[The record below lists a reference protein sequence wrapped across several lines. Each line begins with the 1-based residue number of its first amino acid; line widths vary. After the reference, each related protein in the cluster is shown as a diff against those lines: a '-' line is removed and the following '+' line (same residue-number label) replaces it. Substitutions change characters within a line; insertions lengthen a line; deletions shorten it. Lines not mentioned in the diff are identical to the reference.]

1 MSQPAQP
8 APVPRKVGGEMGFD
22 ARLQLLQ
29 HHFMAGHLNRRDFI
43 KRASVMGFSMA
54 TISAALAACGG
65 SSKATATTTSS
76 SSGSGATTPT
86 TAITIN
92 QSASPSASP
101 AAQGTTAALGK
112 AGGSVTLVRGSDSD
126 NLDPVTNDGNINIW
140 VFMSIYDQLIRV
152 ANNGLDLLP
161 SIAEKW
167 DTSADGTTF
176 TFHLRQGVKFS
187 DGTSMTTD
195 DIIYSIKRAQ
205 TQKGDG
211 DWTFTL
217 AQVKDITAPDANTI
231 VITLNQ
237 AWAPFLADISMF
249 NSSIIS
255 KAFATKIGEANLT
268 QQCMGTG
275 PFALK
280 AWNKAQNIILVKN
293 EHYWQ
298 DGLPLL
304 DQITLNVV
312 PDSNSRLLQV
322 KGGQVDGDIGQNDVP
337 LSSVADLKSQ
347 SDLQVINFTSTY
359 NNFIVIN
366 CLHAPLD
373 DVKVRQ
379 ALNYATDKE
388 SLIKTIL
395 YGQAA
400 VSNSFMPNGALYWNK
415 DQKGYPYNI
424 DMAKTLISQS
434 KSPSGVSISI
444 DTGSGNQLQQQIAT
458 ALKSMWEPAGIKLD
472 IQQYE
477 QAVATDRYRNNLFQL
492 RLTGWTNDII
502 DPDELVSYAITP
514 EVNQNYH
521 TGWTNQKAIDLAH
534 QGEAER
540 DPTKRE
546 QIYYQIQQIH
556 MDDAP
561 FIYLYVLPYVD
572 VLNKKIQGF
581 FHHPMGQYDFTR
593 MSVSS

>member
-1 MSQPAQP
+1 MS
-8 APVPRKVGGEMGFD
+8 D
-22 ARLQLLQ
+22 NSRLELLQ
-29 HHFMAGHLNRRDFI
+29 QQLMAGKISRRVFV
-43 KRASVMGFSMA
+43 KRTAALGVGA
-54 TISAALAACGG
+54 VAISGMLAACG
-65 SSKATATTTSS
+65 SSKNSTPTTASGG
-76 SSGSGATTPT
+76 GSGATTPT
-86 TAITIN
+86 TAITVN
-92 QSASPSASP
+92 QNASPSSSP
-101 AAQGTTAALGK
+101 AAEGTTAPLGK
-112 AGGSVTLVRGSDSD
+112 AGGSVTFVRGADSD

-152 ANNGLDLLP
+152 ANNGLDLAP
-161 SIAEKW
+161 SLAEKW
-167 DTSADGTTF
+167 DTSADGMTF
-176 TFHLRQGVKFS
+176 TFHIRQGVKFS
-187 DGTSMTTD
+187 DGSDMTTD
-195 DIIYSIKRAQ
+195 DIIYSLKRAQ
-205 TQKGDG
+205 TQTGDG

-231 VITLNQ
+231 SITLNQ

-249 NSSIIS
+249 NSSVIS
-255 KAFATKIGEANLT
+255 KAFADKIGEANLT

-298 DGLPLL
+298 DGLPLV

-366 CLHAPLD
+366 CRNAPLT

-395 YGQAA
+395 YGQAD
-400 VSNSFMPNGALYWNK
+400 VSNSFMPKGALYWNP
-415 DQKGYPYNI
+415 DQKGYPYDI
-424 DMAKTLISQS
+424 DQAKTLISQS
-434 KSPSGVSISI
+434 SSPDGVSISI
-444 DTGSGNQLQQQIAT
+444 DVGSGNQLQQQIAT
-458 ALKSMWEPAGIKLD
+458 ALKSMWEPAGITLD

-477 QAVATDRYRNNLFQL
+477 QAVASDRYRNNLFQL

-521 TGWTNQKAIDLAH
+521 TGWTNQEAIDLAH
-534 QGEAER
+534 QGEAEL
-540 DPTKRE
+540 DPTKRQE
-546 QIYYQIQQIH
+546 IYYKMQQIH

-561 FIYLYVLPYVD
+561 FVYLYVLPYVD

>member
-1 MSQPAQP
+1 MS
-8 APVPRKVGGEMGFD
+8 D
-22 ARLQLLQ
+22 NSRLELLQ
-29 HHFMAGHLNRRDFI
+29 QQLMAGNISRRVFV
-43 KRASVMGFSMA
+43 KRTAALGVGA
-54 TISAALAACGG
+54 VAISGMLAACG
-65 SSKATATTTSS
+65 SSKNSTPTTASGG
-76 SSGSGATTPT
+76 GSGATTPT
-86 TAITIN
+86 TAITVN
-92 QSASPSASP
+92 QNASPSSSP
-101 AAQGTTAALGK
+101 AAEGTTAPLGK
-112 AGGSVTLVRGSDSD
+112 AGGSVTFVRGADSD

-152 ANNGLDLLP
+152 ANNGLDLAP
-161 SIAEKW
+161 SLAEKW
-167 DTSADGTTF
+167 DTSADGMTF
-176 TFHLRQGVKFS
+176 TFHIRQGVKFS
-187 DGTSMTTD
+187 DGSDMTTD
-195 DIIYSIKRAQ
+195 DIIYSLKRAQ
-205 TQKGDG
+205 TQTGDG

-231 VITLNQ
+231 SITLNQ

-249 NSSIIS
+249 NSSVIS
-255 KAFATKIGEANLT
+255 KAFADKIGEANLT

-298 DGLPLL
+298 DGLPLV

-366 CLHAPLD
+366 CRNAPLT

-395 YGQAA
+395 YGQAD
-400 VSNSFMPNGALYWNK
+400 VSNSFMPKGALYWNP
-415 DQKGYPYNI
+415 DQKGYPYDI
-424 DMAKTLISQS
+424 DQAKTLISQS
-434 KSPSGVSISI
+434 SSPDGVSISI
-444 DTGSGNQLQQQIAT
+444 DVGSGNQLQQQIAT
-458 ALKSMWEPAGIKLD
+458 ALKSMWEPAGITLD

-477 QAVATDRYRNNLFQL
+477 QAVASDRYRNNLFQL

-521 TGWTNQKAIDLAH
+521 TGWTNQEAIDLAH
-534 QGEAER
+534 QGEAEL
-540 DPTKRE
+540 DPTKRQE
-546 QIYYQIQQIH
+546 IYYKMQQIH

-561 FIYLYVLPYVD
+561 FVYLYVLPYVD

>member
-1 MSQPAQP
+1 
-8 APVPRKVGGEMGFD
+8 
-22 ARLQLLQ
+22 
-29 HHFMAGHLNRRDFI
+29 MAGNISRRVFV
-43 KRASVMGFSMA
+43 KRTAALGVGA
-54 TISAALAACGG
+54 VAISGMLAACG
-65 SSKATATTTSS
+65 SSKNSTPTTASGG
-76 SSGSGATTPT
+76 GSGATTPT
-86 TAITIN
+86 TAITVN
-92 QSASPSASP
+92 QNASPSSSP
-101 AAQGTTAALGK
+101 AAEGTTAPLGK
-112 AGGSVTLVRGSDSD
+112 AGGSVTFVRGADSD

-152 ANNGLDLLP
+152 ANNGLDLAP
-161 SIAEKW
+161 SLAEKW
-167 DTSADGTTF
+167 DTSADGMTF
-176 TFHLRQGVKFS
+176 TFHIRQGVKFS
-187 DGTSMTTD
+187 DGSDMTTD
-195 DIIYSIKRAQ
+195 DIIYSLKRAQ
-205 TQKGDG
+205 TQTGDG

-231 VITLNQ
+231 SITLNQ

-249 NSSIIS
+249 NSSVIS
-255 KAFATKIGEANLT
+255 KAFADKIGEANLT

-298 DGLPLL
+298 DGLPLV

-366 CLHAPLD
+366 CRNAPLT

-395 YGQAA
+395 YGQAD
-400 VSNSFMPNGALYWNK
+400 VSNSFMPKGALYWNP
-415 DQKGYPYNI
+415 DQKGYPYDI
-424 DMAKTLISQS
+424 DQAKTLISQS
-434 KSPSGVSISI
+434 SSPDGVSISI
-444 DTGSGNQLQQQIAT
+444 DVGSGNQLQQQIAT
-458 ALKSMWEPAGIKLD
+458 ALKSMWEPAGITLD

-477 QAVATDRYRNNLFQL
+477 QAVASDRYRNNLFQL

-521 TGWTNQKAIDLAH
+521 TGWTNQEAIDLAH
-534 QGEAER
+534 QGEAEL
-540 DPTKRE
+540 DPTKRQE
-546 QIYYQIQQIH
+546 IYYKMQQIH

-561 FIYLYVLPYVD
+561 FVYLYVLPYVD

>member
-1 MSQPAQP
+1 MTGNISRRNFVKRTA
-8 APVPRKVGGEMGFD
+8 ALGVG
-22 ARLQLLQ
+22 
-29 HHFMAGHLNRRDFI
+29 
-43 KRASVMGFSMA
+43 A
-54 TISAALAACGG
+54 TAITGILAACG
-65 SSKATATTTSS
+65 SSNKSTPTTA
-76 SSGSGATTPT
+76 SGGGAGATTPT
-86 TAITIN
+86 TAITVN
-92 QSASPSASP
+92 QNASPSSSP
-101 AAQGTTAALGK
+101 AAQGTTAPLGK
-112 AGGSVTLVRGSDSD
+112 AGGSVTFVRGADSD

-152 ANNGLDLLP
+152 ANNGLDLAP

-167 DTSADGTTF
+167 DTSADGMTF
-176 TFHLRQGVKFS
+176 TFHIRSGVKFS
-187 DGTSMTTD
+187 DGSDMTVD
-195 DIIYSIKRAQ
+195 DIVYSLKRAQ

-217 AQVKDITAPDANTI
+217 AQVKDVSSSDANTV
-231 VITLNQ
+231 VITLNE

-255 KAFATKIGEANLT
+255 KAFADKVGEANLT

-298 DGLPLL
+298 DGLPLV

-322 KGGQVDGDIGQNDVP
+322 KGNQVDGDIGQNDVP
-337 LSSVADLKSQ
+337 LSSVADLKAQ

-359 NNFIVIN
+359 VNFVVIN
-366 CLHAPLD
+366 CRTAPLD

-379 ALNYATDKE
+379 AMNYATDKE

-395 YGQAA
+395 YGQAD
-400 VSNSFMPNGALYWNK
+400 VSNSFMPNGALFWNK
-415 DQKGYPYNI
+415 DQKGYPYDI
-424 DMAKTLISQS
+424 DQAKTLISQS
-434 KSPSGVSISI
+434 KSPNGVSISI
-444 DTGSGNQLQQQIAT
+444 DIGSGNQLQQQIAT
-458 ALKSMWEPAGIKLD
+458 ALKSMWEPAGITLD

-492 RLTGWTNDII
+492 RLSGWTNDII

-521 TGWTNQKAIDLAH
+521 TGWVNQKAVDLAH
-534 QGEAER
+534 QGEAEL
-540 DPTKRE
+540 DPTKR
-546 QIYYQIQQIH
+546 QDIYYQIQQIH

-561 FIYLYVLPYVD
+561 FVYLYVLPYID
-572 VLNKKIQGF
+572 VLNKKVQGF

>member
-1 MSQPAQP
+1 MSD
-8 APVPRKVGGEMGFD
+8 FS
-22 ARLQLLQ
+22 RLELLQ
-29 HHFMAGHLNRRDFI
+29 QQLMTGNISRRVFV
-43 KRASVMGFSMA
+43 KRTAVLGVG
-54 TISAALAACGG
+54 AAAVSGILAACG
-65 SSKATATTTSS
+65 SSKNS
-76 SSGSGATTPT
+76 TPT
-86 TAITIN
+86 TASGGGGSAQTPTAAITVN
-92 QSASPSASP
+92 QNASPSSSP
-101 AAQGTTAALGK
+101 AAQGTTAPLGK
-112 AGGSVTLVRGSDSD
+112 AGGSVTLVRGADSD
-126 NLDPVTNDGNINIW
+126 NLDPVTNDGNVDIW
-140 VFMSIYDQLIRV
+140 IFMSIYDQLIKV
-152 ANNGLDLLP
+152 APNGLDLAP

-167 DTSADGTTF
+167 DTSTDGMTF
-176 TFHLRQGVKFS
+176 TFHLRSGVKFS
-187 DGTSMTTD
+187 DGSDMTTD
-195 DIIYSIKRAQ
+195 DIIYSLKRAQ

-217 AQVKDITAPDANTI
+217 AQVKDITASDANTI

-255 KAFATKIGEANLT
+255 KAFADKIGEANLT

-337 LSSVADLKSQ
+337 LSSVADLKAQ
-347 SDLQVINFTSTY
+347 ADLQVINFISTY
-359 NNFIVIN
+359 VNFVIIN
-366 CLHAPLD
+366 CRTAPLD

-379 ALNYATDKE
+379 AMNYATDKD
-388 SLIKTIL
+388 SLIKSIL
-395 YGQAA
+395 FGQAD
-400 VSNSFMPNGALYWNK
+400 VSNSFMPNGALFWNK
-415 DQKGYPYNI
+415 DQKGYPFDI

-434 KSPSGVSISI
+434 KSPNGVNISI
-444 DTGSGNQLQQQIAT
+444 DIGAGSQLSQQIAT
-458 ALKSMWEPAGIKLD
+458 ALKSMWEPAGINLD

-492 RLTGWTNDII
+492 RLSGWTNDII

-521 TGWTNQKAIDLAH
+521 TGWTNQQAIDLAH
-534 QGEAER
+534 QGEAEL

-546 QIYYQIQQIH
+546 QIYFQIQQIH
-556 MDDAP
+556 QDDAP
-561 FIYLYVLPYVD
+561 FVYLYVLPYID
-572 VLNKKIQGF
+572 VLNKKVQGF
-581 FHHPMGQYDFTR
+581 FHHPMGQYDFTK

>member
-1 MSQPAQP
+1 MS
-8 APVPRKVGGEMGFD
+8 D
-22 ARLQLLQ
+22 NARLE
-29 HHFMAGHLNRRDFI
+29 HLRQRLMTGSISRRNFV
-43 KRASVMGFSMA
+43 KRTAVLGIGA
-54 TISAALAACGG
+54 TSITGILAACG
-65 SSKATATTTSS
+65 SSNKSTPTTA
-76 SSGSGATTPT
+76 SGGGAGATTPT
-86 TAITIN
+86 SAITVN
-92 QSASPSASP
+92 QNASPSSSP
-101 AAQGTTAALGK
+101 AAQGTTAPLGK
-112 AGGSVTLVRGSDSD
+112 AGGSVTLVRGADSD

-152 ANNGLDLLP
+152 ANNGLDLAP
-161 SIAEKW
+161 SLAEKW
-167 DTSADGTTF
+167 DTAADGMTF
-176 TFHLRQGVKFS
+176 TFHIRQGVKFS
-187 DGTSMTTD
+187 DGTDMTTD
-195 DIIYSIKRAQ
+195 DIIYSLKRAQ

-217 AQVKDITAPDANTI
+217 VQVKDITASDANTI
-231 VITLNQ
+231 VITLTQ

-255 KAFATKIGEANLT
+255 KAFADKVGEANLT

-298 DGLPLL
+298 DGLPLV

-337 LSSVADLKSQ
+337 LSSVSDLKSQ
-347 SDLQVINFTSTY
+347 SDLQVINFISTY

-366 CLHAPLD
+366 CRNAPLTD
-373 DVKVRQ
+373 IKVRQ
-379 ALNYATDKE
+379 AMNYATDKE

-395 YGQAA
+395 YGQAD

-415 DQKGYPYNI
+415 DQKGYPFDI
-424 DMAKTLISQS
+424 DKAKTLISQS
-434 KSPSGVSISI
+434 SSPSGVSISI
-444 DTGSGNQLQQQIAT
+444 DVGSGNQLQQQIAT

-534 QGEAER
+534 QGEAEL
-540 DPTKRE
+540 DPAKR
-546 QIYYQIQQIH
+546 QAIYYEMQQIH

-561 FIYLYVLPYVD
+561 FVYLYVLPYID

-593 MSVSS
+593 MSVSG